1 MAQRQY
7 KLPYLNTCKLV
18 FLTVAINMLCAFFF
32 QRSLVLMSEQ
42 QIIIDGA
49 VSGGL
54 TALINT
60 VVIYNIMRHR
70 QAEGIVPG
78 NIPVNKI
85 MQLLPAYLGGLVGI
99 NVVLFTL
106 VGFAT
111 EIVFL
116 RFFGIETLSVR
127 NWLFLKVAYICI
139 LSAKIIEF
147 IVLRMVQPDW
157 QRKVDKTKPSPGST
171 FIGEVKNPLPT
182 ISSVKE
188 VYGAV
193 AANIAM
199 NIIMGYVMGDVYIQP
214 DKALVVKP
222 TNPIGLGITGVILGG
237 LTAFLVTK
245 SVLKALP
252 AADNGKNTKQW
263 TLIVVLCLF
272 SMAGSAFIMPLVM
285 SIMELREMNFLQF
298 CIFITAYSSLLS
310 KFLTALLVARWKY
323 KYQKKV
329 L

>member
-7 KLPYLNTCKLV
+7 RLPYLNTCKLV
-18 FLTVAINMLCAFFF
+18 FLTVAINLLCAFFF
-32 QRSLVLMSEQ
+32 QRSIVLMSEQ

-49 VSGGL
+49 ISGGL

-60 VVIYNIMRHR
+60 VVIYNIMRRR
-70 QAEGIVPG
+70 QAEGVVPSNG
-78 NIPVNKI
+78 PVNKI
-85 MQLLPAYLGGLVGI
+85 MQLLPVSLGGLVGA

-106 VGFAT
+106 AGFGI
-111 EIVFL
+111 ELVFL

-127 NWLFLKVAYICI
+127 NWLLLKVAYICF

-147 IVLRMVQPDW
+147 VVLRMVQSDW
-157 QRKVDKTKPSPGST
+157 RRKVEQIGTSRLST
-171 FIGEVKNPLPT
+171 FTGEVKNPLPSV
-182 ISSVKE
+182 SSVKE

-199 NIIMGYVMGDVYIQP
+199 NIIMGYVLGGVYIQP
-214 DKALVVKP
+214 DKALVVKS
-222 TNPIGLGITGVILGG
+222 TNQIGLGITGVILGG

-245 SVLKALP
+245 SVLKVLT
-252 AADNGKNTKQW
+252 AADNGKNTQQW
-263 TLIVVLCLF
+263 SIVVVLCLF
-272 SMAGSAFIMPLVM
+272 SMASSAFIMPLVM
-285 SIMELREMNFLQF
+285 CIMELREMNFLQF
-298 CIFITAYSSLLS
+298 CVFITAYSSLLS

>member
-1 MAQRQY
+1 
-7 KLPYLNTCKLV
+7 
-18 FLTVAINMLCAFFF
+18 
-32 QRSLVLMSEQ
+32 
-42 QIIIDGA
+42 
-49 VSGGL
+49 
-54 TALINT
+54 
-60 VVIYNIMRHR
+60 
-70 QAEGIVPG
+70 
-78 NIPVNKI
+78 
-85 MQLLPAYLGGLVGI
+85 
-99 NVVLFTL
+99 VLFTL

-157 QRKVDKTKPSPGST
+157 QRKVDKTKPFPGST

-245 SVLKALP
+245 SVLKTLP
-252 AADNGKNTKQW
+252 VADNGKKHKTMDPYCCSL
-263 TLIVVLCLF
+263 LIFYDGFRFYHAIGNEYYGIEGNEF
-272 SMAGSAFIMPLVM
+272 SAILYLYHS
-285 SIMELREMNFLQF
+285 LQF
-298 CIFITAYSSLLS
+298 LIEQIFNSPACSTLE
-310 KFLTALLVARWKY
+310 V
-323 KYQKKV
+323 
-329 L
+329 